1 MMGKRRSLGLAL
13 GERRIVAA
21 EVRSAR
27 GRHEVV
33 RVAELAFPEGVTWDD
48 PVAVGGCLG
57 RFLREQRLPR
67 AGTIGIPARWLMT
80 VTREVPPAGPRVL
93 AGILRMEAERAF
105 SLDSGQMVCDWAA
118 APAEGKA
125 GKALLVATTSGRLSA
140 VVDAARAARFK
151 ARAVTSTAAA
161 LALAGTADSDGL
173 TALITSDGI
182 EIAFR
187 RNGRLTD
194 IRHAPLAGSGTA
206 SDAVAAALRLA
217 IGSRLASGQDGVG
230 RVALWDGVGLS
241 GSAREACAGLGVEL
255 DVAPELPLA
264 GLPEAASGAGI
275 PDGRAASAAALAA
288 AGLEPGLAPFD
299 LLHSRLAVRPARH
312 WARWTAWAGFLL
324 LAFAVGGGALV
335 MDRKE
340 RKREIAAMQA
350 RLDEMA
356 PSIAEAERVVES
368 VNQARGWYDR
378 RPPFLDCLVA
388 LTRAFPE
395 RGDIWATSLAVRDDM
410 RGVLAGK
417 ATDEQAVLGV
427 LDALQQ
433 SGAFAEVKL
442 LYIQE
447 TRGAGGESSFDISFA
462 HVAAE

>member
-1 MMGKRRSLGLAL
+1 MMGKRRSVGLAL

-21 EVRSAR
+21 EVRAAR

-33 RVAELAFPEGVTWDD
+33 RVAELAFPEHVTWDN
-48 PVAVGGCLG
+48 PAAVGGCLG
-57 RFLREQRLPR
+57 RFLHEQRLPR
-67 AGTIGIPARWLMT
+67 TGTIGIPARWLMA

-105 SLDSGQMVCDWAA
+105 LVDSNEMVCDWAS
-118 APAEGKA
+118 APPEGKA
-125 GKALLVATTSGRLSA
+125 GKALLVATTSGRLRA

-161 LALAGTADSDGL
+161 LALAGAADSDGL
-173 TALITSDGI
+173 TALITPDGI
-182 EIAFR
+182 ETAFTR
-187 RNGRLTD
+187 HGRLTD

-217 IGSRLASGQDGVG
+217 IGSRLARGEDGVDQI
-230 RVALWDGVGLS
+230 ALWDGVGLS
-241 GSAREACAGLGVEL
+241 GAREACAGLGADL
-255 DVAPELPLA
+255 NVAPELPLA
-264 GLPEAASGAGI
+264 GLAEAACGAGV
-275 PDGRAASAAALAA
+275 PNGRAASAAALAA

-299 LLHSRLAVRPARH
+299 LLHSRLALRPTRH
-312 WARWTAWAGFLL
+312 WVRWAAWAGFLL
-324 LAFAVGGGALV
+324 LAFAVGGSALV
-335 MDRKE
+335 MDRSE
-340 RKREIAAMQA
+340 RKREIAAMQT
-350 RLDEMA
+350 RLDQMA
-356 PSIAEAERVVES
+356 PSIAEAERIVEC
-368 VNQARGWYDR
+368 VKQARGWYDR

-388 LTRAFPE
+388 LTGAFPE
-395 RGDIWATSLAVRDDM
+395 SGDIWATSLAVRDDM
-410 RGVLAGK
+410 RGVLSGK
-417 ATDEQAVLGV
+417 ATDEQAVLEV